1 MKTPAGTSF
10 LASALVFLATLLG
23 HATYEVDAFVVNSST
38 SQNAPIRSP
47 CRHGGASLSLAT
59 CSPLFPVRSRMVANK
74 NHEHLK
80 KKSIG
85 VVIPLL
91 VQRLKHLPHA
101 WSQCRSQLMVQL
113 RRSLVILS
121 MAAWLWLG
129 VSGISAPPAYA
140 SSSSEAA
147 LVPTTTVVTTAS
159 PPTTT
164 TGSMVKT
171 TSTLFSKSIDDIVN
185 GYVKHHMFDDDVYDP
200 VESTYREALAD
211 QTQGIYPRSLSE
223 VASSVFGQGGVKTV
237 AKPNSSTVLSSSSSS
252 SGLSMGTLLT
262 TGITFLQQRV
272 GLSESTAI
280 FVLASAF
287 VVAGPV
293 AFLMGGMIV
302 GGASKRQMNK
312 VFKQRYGDTYRYVRL
327 WKVLLSLQLVVVVA
341 APTFRVEGARR

>member
-10 LASALVFLATLLG
+10 LASTLVFLATLLG
-23 HATYEVDAFVVNSST
+23 HTTYEVDAFVVRSSRLPH
-38 SQNAPIRSP
+38 APIRSA
-47 CRHGGASLSLAT
+47 CRAGGASSSPAT
-59 CSPLFPVRSRMVANK
+59 CSRLFPVRSLMVANK
-74 NHEHLK
+74 NHENMK

-91 VQRLKHLPHA
+91 MQASVQRLKHLPHA
-101 WSQCRSQLMVQL
+101 WSRCQSLLIVNI

-121 MAAWLWLG
+121 MAACLWFG
-129 VSGISAPPAYA
+129 VSGISAPPACA
-140 SSSSEAA
+140 SSSEAA
-147 LVPTTTVVTTAS
+147 LVPTNIVATAA
-159 PPTTT
+159 PKR
-164 TGSMVKT
+164 TGT
-171 TSTLFSKSIDDIVN
+171 ATSNIFSKSIDQIAN

-211 QTQGIYPRSLSE
+211 QTQGTYPRALSG

-237 AKPNSSTVLSSSSSS
+237 AKPNSSTVASSPSGG
-252 SGLSMGTLLT
+252 GLSMGTLLT
-262 TGITFLQQRV
+262 TGITFLQKRV

-312 VFKQRYGDTYRYVRL
+312 VFKQRYGDTYR
-327 WKVLLSLQLVVVVA
+327 
-341 APTFRVEGARR
+341 